1 MNMVQINTILEGNIF
16 ENANFVCNYNNQYMK
31 KIGLVGA
38 GTMGLGIA
46 LAASQS
52 GCDVLIFE
60 SNESAQLRARQ
71 NIQKHFD
78 KEQARNK
85 LDSAAATE
93 QMSRLHFVRSVKEL
107 FTCEIVIEAI
117 IEELAVKRELFKE
130 LSSIVSESCILAT
143 NTSSLS
149 ISALASGVSHPE
161 RFVGIHFFNPAYLMK
176 LVEIIPAIQT
186 SQNTIELSKDLL
198 SRCKKI
204 SVVAKDTPGFIVNR
218 IARPYYGEALRIFE
232 EGLSRP
238 EDIDFAMTQAGFKM
252 GPFALM
258 DFIGHDINYHVTEIV
273 YNSFYQD
280 PRYRPSLTQK
290 RLVDAGFLGVKSGRG
305 FYLYGEQAIMPSPSI
320 DPASAKVIS
329 DRIITML
336 INEAADAL
344 YLQIASLED
353 IELSMTRGVNYP
365 KGLLAWADEIGIEEI
380 VCRIDVLFDTYHDM
394 RYRCS
399 SLLRNMARQKKK
411 FYT

>member
-1 MNMVQINTILEGNIF
+1 MQ
-16 ENANFVCNYNNQYMK
+16 
-31 KIGLVGA
+31 
-38 GTMGLGIA
+38 
-46 LAASQS
+46 
-52 GCDVLIFE
+52 
-60 SNESAQLRARQ
+60 
-71 NIQKHFD
+71 
-78 KEQARNK
+78 
-85 LDSAAATE
+85 
-93 QMSRLHFVRSVKEL
+93 
-107 FTCEIVIEAI
+107 
-117 IEELAVKRELFKE
+117 
-130 LSSIVSESCILAT
+130 
-143 NTSSLS
+143 
-149 ISALASGVSHPE
+149 
-161 RFVGIHFFNPAYLMK
+161 
-176 LVEIIPAIQT
+176 
-186 SQNTIELSKDLL
+186 
-198 SRCKKI
+198 KI